1 MLVSSATFSSSG
13 SGFGFHVPRN
23 QMKIDTQDECSIA
36 TVQTSFAV
44 VDICY
49 KLAFCNSWSRNQ
61 LPPRRKTCALE
72 EFTSGSEKVKMIT
85 LFFVSF
91 RINVH
96 LVNSSIG
103 DISV

>member
-1 MLVSSATFSSSG
+1 MLVTCGTFSSSG

-23 QMKIDTQDECSIA
+23 EMKIDTQDECSIA
-36 TVQTSFAV
+36 TVKKSFAV
-44 VDICY
+44 EDICY
-49 KLAFCNSWSRNQ
+49 KLAFCNSWSQ
-61 LPPRRKTCALE
+61 L
-72 EFTSGSEKVKMIT
+72 VKMVT

>member
-1 MLVSSATFSSSG
+1 MLVTSATFSSSG

-23 QMKIDTQDECSIA
+23 QMKIDTQDA
-36 TVQTSFAV
+36 TVKTSFAV

-85 LFFVSF
+85 LFFCLFQDKRSP
-91 RINVH
+91 
-96 LVNSSIG
+96 G
-103 DISV
+103 